1 MSIDIDKLKE
11 DLKII
16 LKEESSQFFS
26 EKEIDFYLEQNS
38 YNLRATA
45 YTMLLL
51 KAEDDSLALTGL
63 NIPSNQN
70 YWLRLAKKYKPN
82 TSGVL

>member
-16 LKEESSQFFS
+16 LKEDSSQFFS
-26 EKEIDFYLEQNS
+26 EKEIDFYLEQNNC
-38 YNLRATA
+38 NLRATA